1 MMIGPRME
9 DIEIWEIK
17 NGEIP
22 VKNKA
27 MSQCLVF
34 LEKSVPK
41 KKKKKESHQM
51 CEAHMIR
58 QVFMIGVL
66 KILYFNVHF
75 SLTCVLSIIN
85 GFFII
90 I

>member
-9 DIEIWEIK
+9 GMEIWEIK
-17 NGEIP
+17 DEIP

-34 LEKSVPK
+34 VEKSVPK
-41 KKKKKESHQM
+41 KKKFHRTH
-51 CEAHMIR
+51 EACVIR
-58 QVFMIGVL
+58 QVFMIEVL

-75 SLTCVLSIIN
+75 SLTCVLSIVN
-85 GFFII
+85 GLFEYNRK
-90 I
+90 